1 VLKETMKGAAIA
13 AAVATMLASGAR
25 AGDEG
30 KKGAKSEIK
39 CAGVN
44 SCKGT
49 GSCSS
54 KDNSCSGKNGCKGKG
69 WIHTDTERECK
80 DKGGTVLASK

>member
-1 VLKETMKGAAIA
+1 MLKETMKGAAIA
-13 AAVATMLASGAR
+13 AAVATMFTSGAR
-25 AGDEG
+25 AGEEG

-44 SCKGT
+44 SC
-49 GSCSS
+49 
-54 KDNSCSGKNGCKGKG
+54 SGQNGCKGKG
-69 WIHTDTERECK
+69 WIHTATEKECK

>member
-1 VLKETMKGAAIA
+1 MFKETMKGAAIA
-13 AAVATMLASGAR
+13 AAVATMFVSGAR
-25 AGDEG
+25 AGEEG
-30 KKGAKSEIK
+30 KKSSKSEIK
-39 CAGVN
+39 CAGIN

-69 WIHTDTERECK
+69 WSHTASEKECK

>member
-1 VLKETMKGAAIA
+1 VLKEAMKGAAIA
-13 AAVATMLASGAR
+13 AAVATMFASGAR
-25 AGDEG
+25 AGGEG
-30 KKGAKSEIK
+30 KKGEKSEIK

-54 KDNSCSGKNGCKGKG
+54 KDNSCSGQNGCKGKG
-69 WIHTDTERECK
+69 WIHTATEKECK